1 MNWGILATGTIAN
14 KFATTVNAM
23 AAEGERLAAV
33 GSRRAESAKAF
44 AAQYNIPHWYA
55 SYEELAAD
63 PAVDAIYIATPNALH
78 YENCKLCL
86 EHGKHVFCEKPLSL
100 SAEQSRELADL
111 AKEKGVVNYCGFS
124 NIMNPANQYVA
135 ELVKS
140 GKLGK
145 IVGIQSNYAIAKPH
159 EYFDVEWHTKKG
171 SGPLL
176 INAIHDFDYLNFVT
190 GMKPTKVYAAAR
202 NTIRGNE
209 VEDSVSAVVEYEGG
223 VTASYFVSDGT
234 PGPWNYDLAAEEN
247 TFFTMCPGENSMRVF
262 GTKGSFGFPNMDLYY
277 QDDDAYGWL
286 QPIKHEHF
294 DVEKNDPMTAELEH
308 FVDLCLGRETTPR
321 CTGDNAL
328 DTLKV
333 INAIQKSAE
342 DETPVKL

>member
-1 MNWGILATGTIAN
+1 MY
-14 KFATTVNAM
+14 K
-23 AAEGERLAAV
+23 R
-33 GSRRAESAKAF
+33 
-44 AAQYNIPHWYA
+44 Q
-55 SYEELAAD
+55 
-63 PAVDAIYIATPNALH
+63 
-78 YENCKLCL
+78 
-86 EHGKHVFCEKPLSL
+86 
-100 SAEQSRELADL
+100 
-111 AKEKGVVNYCGFS
+111 
-124 NIMNPANQYVA
+124 
-135 ELVKS
+135 
-140 GKLGK
+140 
-145 IVGIQSNYAIAKPH
+145 
-159 EYFDVEWHTKKG
+159 G

-176 INAIHDFDYLNFVT
+176 INAIHDFDDLNFVT